1 MLKGEIPIAVRFGNP
16 DGLIS
21 RFQAGP
27 TPAAAIG
34 VDTRPFKVSV
44 QGEKH
49 RRSDV
54 RAKVFIMF
62 WVQLPT
68 WVMAKGDIVNIRIS
82 RPGG

>member
-21 RFQAGP
+21 RSKQVQLLP
-27 TPAAAIG
+27 LRPG
-34 VDTRPFKVSV
+34 VDTKPFKVSV